1 MKLKDLLKVKIE
13 ECENLQFTLK
23 MKNEEIMDW
32 KLKINE
38 WEKKVIQNKA
48 LESQIHIYSKI
59 ISEYEINDNQM
70 KQQII
75 LLNQKLKEQV

>member
-1 MKLKDLLKVKIE
+1 
-13 ECENLQFTLK
+13 